1 MPQREYDFLVYILG
15 SRSRQ
20 LYVGFTNAL
29 AIRLRQHLEH
39 RPGTYTARYKFDRL
53 VYTNTTSTCSTRSLA
68 KRTSK
73 PGIAQEKSL

>member
-1 MPQREYDFLVYILG
+1 
-15 SRSRQ
+15 
-20 LYVGFTNAL
+20 
-29 AIRLRQHLEH
+29 
-39 RPGTYTARYKFDRL
+39 L